1 MSAKLPYVAQPG
13 IVKKVLEKARDAKTP
28 DRFTV
33 DFLETKLGCRGGNYR
48 QFIPLAKKLGLLNS
62 DGTPTD
68 IYKAFRNPTS
78 SKAAIAE
85 AIKIGYRE
93 LFDRNEYAGGANKDE
108 FKGLVVE
115 VTGLDAKDP
124 VFALICRTFDALKSL
139 ADFEQKLTKT
149 PTTDAAEAVGEESA
163 NGAANS
169 QREGS
174 GELDLRL
181 SYTLNLVLPKT
192 DDPAVFSAIFKSL
205 REHLLR
211 K

>member
-1 MSAKLPYVAQPG
+1 MNTKLPYVSQIG
-13 IVKKVLEKARDAKTP
+13 IIKKILEKARDAKTP
-28 DRFTV
+28 DRFTQ

-68 IYKAFRNPTS
+68 LYKAFRNQTTS
-78 SKAAIAE
+78 KGAIAT
-85 AIKIGYRE
+85 AIKNAYRE
-93 LFDRNEYAGGANKDE
+93 LFERKENTADLPRDE

-115 VTGLDAKDP
+115 VTGLDANDA
-124 VFALICRTFDALKSL
+124 VVALICRTFEALKAF
-139 ADFEQKLTKT
+139 ADFGQSLKSPEKDKT
-149 PTTDAAEAVGEESA
+149 EDEVGEEA
-163 NGAANS
+163 PKEKNG
-169 QREGS
+169 GDTD
-174 GELDLRL
+174 LDLRL
-181 SYTLNLVLPKT
+181 SYTINLVLPKT

>member
-1 MSAKLPYVAQPG
+1 MSTKLPYVAQPG

-62 DGTPTD
+62 DGTPTN
-68 IYKAFRNPTS
+68 IYKAFRNPTT
-78 SKAAIAE
+78 SKASIAE

-93 LFDRNEYAGGANKDE
+93 LFDRNEYAGSASKDE

-115 VTGLDAKDP
+115 VTGLDSKDP
-124 VFALICRTFDALKSL
+124 VFAMICRTFDALKSL
-139 ADFEQKLTKT
+139 ADFEQKLTASRAT
-149 PTTDAAEAVGEESA
+149 DSTETTAEEVSKEASNSKSDAS
-163 NGAANS
+163 S
-169 QREGS
+169 
-174 GELDLRL
+174 ELDLRL
-181 SYTLNLVLPKT
+181 SYTINLVLPKT

-211 K
+211 N

>member
-1 MSAKLPYVAQPG
+1 MSSKLPYVAQPG

-48 QFIPLAKKLGLLNS
+48 QFIPLAKKIGLLNS

-78 SKAAIAE
+78 SKAAVAE

-139 ADFEQKLTKT
+139 ADFGQKLPKATGV
-149 PTTDAAEAVGEESA
+149 DEADVGAENS
-163 NGAANS
+163 GADS
-169 QREGS
+169 TCSRSEGNRDV
-174 GELDLRL
+174 DLRL
-181 SYTLNLVLPKT
+181 SYTINLVLPKT